1 MMKKNSREQ
10 FLEIVNAHLSL
21 RDARKKFD
29 PAMVKVAEGIKEGRL
44 QLSDSAFYAIKN
56 ASDRATIQMFETQDA
71 KEIGLTNVT
80 QSKLPKERL
89 FLCNRMILLATKYR
103 ETDSADQ
110 ISSDFQLKK
119 IMKNASF
126 DSISK
131 IAGLQNGVFTLMANK
146 KIIID
151 ERPMQEFVT
160 DNNMHLN
167 LGTYYLE
174 NPRFIRDDEEFEF
187 TIELGEDAPKDTLIK
202 VVLAGT
208 ATVPA

>member
-1 MMKKNSREQ
+1 MTRKNSREQ

-21 RDARKKFD
+21 REQGKKHD

-44 QLSDSAFYAIKN
+44 QLADSAYYSIKYAGDK
-56 ASDRATIQMFETQDA
+56 ATIHLFETQDA
-71 KEIGLTNVT
+71 KEIGVTNVT
-80 QSKLPKERL
+80 QSKLPKDRL
-89 FLCNRMILLATKYR
+89 FLCNRIMLLAKEFEGELPQSDTAWKQLIK
-103 ETDSADQ
+103 SA
-110 ISSDFQLKK
+110 
-119 IMKNASF
+119 NF
-126 DSISK
+126 DSIK
-131 IAGLQNGVFTLMANK
+131 TVAGLQNGVFTFVANK

-160 DNNMHLN
+160 DNNLQVN

-187 TIELGEDAPKDTLIK
+187 TIELGDDAPDKTLVK

-208 ATVPA
+208 STVPA